1 MKIAVNVFSIWEEI
15 CLKMINNRDSTM
27 AALLFAIVLVFFV
40 CHTPK
45 AVINIYEVILEISFL
60 DMHAMHTSEIP
71 FYCMYVALLDHTHGG
86 VWIYPLSL
94 NPIQSSGVLVVE
106 LWMWKATKEVL
117 LGVLRALSWYSE
129 LNYRSANGGG
139 ILRKDAKQ
147 KQKIKKVHQPKL
159 KKNSLHRPILIGLET
174 TAPES
179 AKRVKSSGQ
188 NLDKVEV

>member
-1 MKIAVNVFSIWEEI
+1 MCERGSWWTVQATQGIISLFLMWNFVCVFDNPIKLYENCGKCVSHLNL

-139 ILRKDAKQ
+139 ILRKDAK
-147 KQKIKKVHQPKL
+147 
-159 KKNSLHRPILIGLET
+159 KKNK
-174 TAPES
+174 
-179 AKRVKSSGQ
+179 KRFT
-188 NLDKVEV
+188 NPN